1 MPRKANARVGSG
13 FAQMQKQ
20 IRQSLV
26 SMREE
31 IRAKEAELR
40 QLKDEESKLSGLAG
54 LTATGG
60 GGTAAS
66 SVIGR
71 RKARIN
77 WGTVLE
83 QMPKQFRAGDVHKV
97 RGLKE
102 KRHSEIFAAI
112 TRWVEAGLVKRKERG
127 LYERVQQSPA
137 RSSKKTA

>member
-1 MPRKANARVGSG
+1 MPRKPNARIGSG
-13 FAQMQKQ
+13 LARMQKQ

-31 IRAKEAELR
+31 IRAKETELR

-66 SVIGR
+66 RAIGGGR
-71 RKARIN
+71 ARIN

-83 QMPKQFRAGDVHKV
+83 KMPKQFRAGDVHKV

-102 KRHSEIFAAI
+102 KRDSEIFAAI
-112 TRWVEAGLVKRKERG
+112 VRWIEAGSVKRKERG
-127 LYERVQQSPA
+127 IYERVQQSQP
-137 RSSKKTA
+137 RSPKKTA